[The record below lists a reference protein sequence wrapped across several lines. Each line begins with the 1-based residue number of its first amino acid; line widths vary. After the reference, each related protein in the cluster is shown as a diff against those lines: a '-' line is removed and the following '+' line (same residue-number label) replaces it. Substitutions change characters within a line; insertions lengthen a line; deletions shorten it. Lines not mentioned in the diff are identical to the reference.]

1 MSPLRS
7 IQSIKSGLGLRE
19 LQAVLAVAELGSFR
33 AAAAALGFTQSA
45 LSHQVSALE
54 AALGQ
59 SLFHR
64 PGGRAAVRLTPAGE
78 AVCRRARRAL
88 REVEAVAADAEQAAR
103 GESVRVRVG
112 VTQTAAAEIMPA
124 ALRAFRDDHPG
135 VEVVLVAADELE
147 SSRDALLRGDLDL
160 AFSYNSETDE
170 YVEAI
175 AVVEDNW
182 VILTRRDSAIA
193 SLESPGFAA
202 LDRQDLVAWARR
214 WRGQAELEDGWARRG
229 IAPKIVYRT
238 DDNLAL
244 QRLVAAGLGH
254 ACIGRVAA
262 SRAVDPALT
271 WLEPHDAGPAQRTI
285 AVCYARHR
293 PLTATAR
300 TLITAIRSQAGL
312 GPALAG
318 QVDEHTPRGV
328 RPASPGQRPRPSTR
342 RSTPGPAGGGP
353 GGHPARSGKIKMIP
367 NGPGVTARYR

>member
-1 MSPLRS
+1 MSQLRS
-7 IQSIKSGLGLRE
+7 IQSIKNGLGLRE

-33 AAAAALGFTQSA
+33 RAADALGYTQSA

-64 PGGRAAVRLTPAGE
+64 PGGRAPVRLTPAGE

-88 REVEAVAADAEQAAR
+88 SEVEAVAADAEQAAR
-103 GESVRVRVG
+103 GEIVRVRVG

-135 VEVVLVAADELE
+135 VEVVLIAADDPD
-147 SSRDALLRGDLDL
+147 SSRAALRRGDLDL
-160 AFSYNSETDE
+160 AFSYDPESDE
-170 YVEAI
+170 YVEAV
-175 AVVEDNW
+175 AVLDDPW

-193 SLESPGFAA
+193 SLESPGFGV
-202 LDRQDLVAWARR
+202 LDQLDLVAWTRR
-214 WRGQAELEDGWARRG
+214 WPAQAELEDAWARRG

-262 SRAVDPALT
+262 RRAVDAALT
-271 WLEPHDAGPAQRTI
+271 WLEPQEPTAPRAI
-285 AVCYARHR
+285 ALCYPRHR
-293 PLTATAR
+293 PVTATAR
-300 TLITAIRSQAGL
+300 SLIAAIRAQA
-312 GPALAG
+312 A
-318 QVDEHTPRGV
+318 
-328 RPASPGQRPRPSTR
+328 
-342 RSTPGPAGGGP
+342 
-353 GGHPARSGKIKMIP
+353 
-367 NGPGVTARYR
+367 

>member
-1 MSPLRS
+1 MSQVRS
-7 IQSIKSGLGLRE
+7 IPSIKNGLGLRE

-33 AAAAALGFTQSA
+33 RAAAALGYTQSA

-59 SLFHR
+59 PLFHR
-64 PGGRAAVRLTPAGE
+64 PGGRAPVRLTPAGE

-88 REVEAVAADAEQAAR
+88 SEVEAVAADAEQAAR
-103 GESVRVRVG
+103 GQVVRVRVG

-135 VEVVLVAADELE
+135 VEVVLIAADDTD
-147 SSRDALLRGDLDL
+147 SSRAALRRGDLDL
-160 AFSYNSETDE
+160 AFSYNPETDE

-175 AVVEDNW
+175 EVLDDPW

-193 SLESPGFAA
+193 SLGRPGFGV
-202 LDRQDLVAWARR
+202 LHQRDLVAWTRR
-214 WRGQAELEDGWARRG
+214 WRPQAELEDAWARRG
-229 IAPKIVYRT
+229 IAPRIVYRT

-262 SRAVDPALT
+262 SRAIDPALT
-271 WLEPHDAGPAQRTI
+271 WLEPQEPTAPRMI
-285 AVCYARHR
+285 ALCYPRHR

-300 TLITAIRSQAGL
+300 SLITAIRAQA
-312 GPALAG
+312 A
-318 QVDEHTPRGV
+318 
-328 RPASPGQRPRPSTR
+328 
-342 RSTPGPAGGGP
+342 
-353 GGHPARSGKIKMIP
+353 
-367 NGPGVTARYR
+367 

>member
-1 MSPLRS
+1 MSHVRS
-7 IQSIKSGLGLRE
+7 IQPIKNGLGLRE

-33 AAAAALGFTQSA
+33 RAAAALGYTQSA

-59 SLFHR
+59 TLFHR
-64 PGGRAAVRLTPAGE
+64 PGGRAPVRLTPAGE
-78 AVCRRARRAL
+78 AVCRRARRAFS
-88 REVEAVAADAEQAAR
+88 EVEAVAADAEQAAR
-103 GESVRVRVG
+103 GETVRVRVG

-135 VEVVLVAADELE
+135 VEVVLNAADDPEG
-147 SSRDALLRGDLDL
+147 SRAALRRGELDL
-160 AFSYNSETDE
+160 AFSYNAETDE

-175 AVVEDNW
+175 AVMEDAW

-193 SLESPGFAA
+193 SLPHPGFGV
-202 LDRQDLVAWARR
+202 LDQLDVVAWTRR
-214 WRGQAELEDGWARRG
+214 WRAQADLEDTWARRG

-271 WLEPHDAGPAQRTI
+271 WLEPRERLAPRTI
-285 AVCYARHR
+285 ALCYPRHR
-293 PLTATAR
+293 PVTATAR
-300 TLITAIRSQAGL
+300 SLIAAIRAQA
-312 GPALAG
+312 A
-318 QVDEHTPRGV
+318 
-328 RPASPGQRPRPSTR
+328 
-342 RSTPGPAGGGP
+342 
-353 GGHPARSGKIKMIP
+353 
-367 NGPGVTARYR
+367 